1 MIVFWCS
8 ALLLLLVAL
17 AFVLYPMFFLK
28 PKAGTDRTEFNL
40 ALYRDRKA
48 FLEQQLVDHLIEPA
62 ELEIQ
67 LVELQQNLLS
77 DVDRLTDSATQ
88 DAGIAIKTASR
99 EVLNWQVVV
108 FAASL
113 FVPLCALLIYTDLGM
128 SKGAISEVFATERI
142 SEVDLN
148 DEASV
153 TAMVSALEQMLLRNP
168 EHDSVRFMLAR
179 SYMRLARFA
188 EAVSAFSELR
198 LKYPTDEG
206 IAAGRA
212 EALFLTSREVLTAA
226 VREAIDEVLAINP
239 NSVSMLEILAMDAF
253 RRNDLATAKAYFKQ
267 ASEYA
272 EPERATVIRQVLAQI
287 VGNEAAIEEAPTDS
301 NSKVNTEP
309 VRSVSVLVELSA
321 DVVLPG
327 PASVF
332 VFAKAAAGP
341 GMPLAVKKLSS
352 DELPALVELTEAMAM
367 FPGVSLRDFSEVI
380 LVARISESG
389 MADPSPE
396 DLEVVSDVIQIEQNQ
411 AVIRLQIKD
420 PRGGS

>member
-8 ALLLLLVAL
+8 ALVLLLVAL
-17 AFVLYPMFFLK
+17 AFVLYPMFSLRSQTD
-28 PKAGTDRTEFNL
+28 ADRTEFNL

-48 FLEQQLVDHLIEPA
+48 FLEQQLADQLIEPA

-77 DVDRLTDSATQ
+77 DVDRLTNNAPQ
-88 DAGIAIKTASR
+88 DAGIAKKTAAR
-99 EVLNWQVVV
+99 EALNWQVVI

-113 FVPLCALLIYTDLGM
+113 FVPLCTLLIYTDLGM

-142 SEVDLN
+142 SDVDLN

-179 SYMRLARFA
+179 AYMRMARFA

-206 IAAGRA
+206 IAAGLA
-212 EALFLTSREVLTAA
+212 EALFLTNGEVLTEV
-226 VREAIDEVLAINP
+226 VREAIDAVLAINP

-253 RRNDLATAKAYFKQ
+253 RRNDLPTAKAYFKQ

-272 EPERATVIRQVLAQI
+272 VPERAAVIRQVLAQLA
-287 VGNEAAIEEAPTDS
+287 GNEVATEVAPTDS
-301 NSKVNTEP
+301 NSKEKTEP
-309 VRSVSVLVELSA
+309 MRSVSVLVELSP
-321 DVVLPG
+321 DVILPS

-332 VFAKAAAGP
+332 VFAKAAVGP
-341 GMPLAVKKLSS
+341 AMPLAVKKLSS

-396 DLEVVSDVIQIEQNQ
+396 DLEVVSDIIQLEENQ
-411 AVIRLQIKD
+411 AVIRLQISE
-420 PRGGS
+420 PRGG